1 MIPKILRLRRF
12 ETNGGLLVIS
22 RTDTMILYQTIDKL
36 WHMYFKDHRK

>member
-1 MIPKILRLRRF
+1 MIPKILRLRRNKHG
-12 ETNGGLLVIS
+12 ELLVIS